1 MWRRWLQGSLAGAM
15 PLLSASDGLAAS
27 LRASAASPDLIANL
41 ALGGAVF
48 AGAGAL
54 ALAALPVVRKV
65 VLPSPVETYLS
76 DLLQFDRCDD
86 GVTIRTKDG
95 ALVRTMLLR
104 GIDVGGMSSDELDSY
119 IVKRKGGF

>member
-1 MWRRWLQGSLAGAM
+1 MRGSDATGHGISAAPTGTVMWRRWLKGSLAGAL

-27 LRASAASPDLIANL
+27 LRATAASADLLSNL
-41 ALGGAVF
+41 ALGGAIF

-54 ALAALPVVRKV
+54 AVAALPAVRKV

-95 ALVRTMLLR
+95 ALV
-104 GIDVGGMSSDELDSY
+104 
-119 IVKRKGGF
+119 